1 MNTVSDFIRWSPHSD
16 TGVQQFMTISAKETH
31 VSLYD
36 VKGFNNRKPESIH
49 SELVFKK
56 EKIPH
61 IKCFDWSPLEPDLVA
76 VGKSGGEALI
86 LRMKSSENAEN
97 SISLPV
103 KHQRGCNSVA
113 FSRAG
118 FLAIGLDKVRTDF
131 CLNIWDVN
139 SQWHSAAAASS
150 TAAAAASMVPG
161 TPGSAR
167 GVSTTST
174 STRQPQRQLVPSE
187 MISAI
192 QFFSDQ
198 PHVLVAGVGQRFL
211 RAFDL
216 RDSSGSFALN
226 FPTRLVHG
234 ITIDKHQNYF
244 SSCSEDG
251 FMAVWDRRFAG
262 RGIQDPAL
270 TFPKIFDDHYPQS
283 GTGTRAHSALTI
295 HSLRYARENASSF
308 GVLGNNGILNLYQM
322 GTQVATPVST
332 EGIGGVAAVARF
344 KDPSKLEADRS
355 NRESLFV
362 TKVSETPFKRPLR
375 YENTMA
381 SFDWIS
387 DGSSDPDLRVISLAR
402 NGGITAFTVPT
413 NPISTAFGARNNFVM
428 MTDNQTA
435 TVLNAPS
442 TKLIHVAEPNHTLTM
457 GDDHLGYNDEDEED
471 EEDADGESNS
481 SGTPEHPVMRGVN
494 GGGGGVGFKAGLGLR
509 RESVVNPEDYMFD
522 PRDTLRIDISVTM
535 RRRAEQGYQFNC
547 AQNERLVTKAKKENE
562 LAEMWRWLD
571 GAVEC
576 TEGDGMYSDGLDLSY
591 LGVLGI
597 WRPVLPASR
606 LDPTAKLDEKSF
618 SAALKKINDNNGR
631 KGRFKFAGETRYPE
645 QRILGLAMCGW
656 DFNSD
661 SDLEAALEK
670 FEKKQQFEK
679 SAGWALF
686 HGNIERC
693 IKALSMG
700 KTEMKLMS
708 TAVAGYNSHRISGEK
723 GGISE
728 NTIWKDLCREMA
740 THMHDPYSR
749 AIFAYV
755 SNGDWQDVLDGS
767 TGLPIRERLGI
778 ALRFLED
785 DELSAYID
793 DFTMMVIRD
802 GEPEGIL
809 LTGVTEKA
817 IDLLQVYVNKTGD
830 VQTAALVASFAVPK
844 YFVDHR
850 VDLWVDSYRE
860 LLDRWKFWQIR
871 ANFDI
876 KRREISTN
884 KKGASLIES
893 LPRQIYVRCNFCD
906 RKVAHRSEIPTT
918 RFKDG
923 QQVTIPVSQS
933 TQASFPLQKAI
944 VCPNCRK
951 PLPRCAICLLYL
963 GTPNTRVIRNNNS
976 SSHNIGKGE
985 KVDDMYD
992 KWFNFCLICNHG
1004 SHAGHAKEWF
1014 SKHTLCPVPECEWGL
1029 IL

>member
-1 MNTVSDFIRWSPHSD
+1 
-16 TGVQQFMTISAKETH
+16 MTISAKETH
-31 VSLYD
+31 VSLYN
-36 VKGFNNRKPESIH
+36 VKDFNNKKPESIR

-61 IKCFDWSPLEPDLVA
+61 IKCFDWSPLGSDLVA

-118 FLAIGLDKVRTDF
+118 FLAIGLDKVRNDF

-139 SQWHSAAAASS
+139 SQWHSGGQSTTTTATTATTTPSS
-150 TAAAAASMVPG
+150 SVMPS
-161 TPGSAR
+161 TPSSLR
-167 GVSTTST
+167 GVSTTANAAA
-174 STRQPQRQLVPSE
+174 TRQPQKQLAPSE

-192 QFFSDQ
+192 QFFTDQ

-211 RAFDL
+211 RAFDI
-216 RDSSGSFALN
+216 RDNTGSPALN
-226 FPTRLVHG
+226 FPTRMVHG
-234 ITIDKHQNYF
+234 ITIDRHQNYF

-251 FMAVWDRRFAG
+251 YMAIWDR
-262 RGIQDPAL
+262 
-270 TFPKIFDDHYPQS
+270 
-283 GTGTRAHSALTI
+283 
-295 HSLRYARENASSF
+295 
-308 GVLGNNGILNLYQM
+308 
-322 GTQVATPVST
+322 
-332 EGIGGVAAVARF
+332 
-344 KDPSKLEADRS
+344 
-355 NRESLFV
+355 
-362 TKVSETPFKRPLR
+362 
-375 YENTMA
+375 
-381 SFDWIS
+381 
-387 DGSSDPDLRVISLAR
+387 SSDPDPRVISLAR

-428 MTDNQTA
+428 TDNENA

-442 TKLIHVAEPNHTLTM
+442 TKRIHVAEPNHTLTM
-457 GDDHLGYNDEDEED
+457 GDDHTGYNDEDEDDD
-471 EEDADGESNS
+471 ESDS
-481 SGTPEHPVMRGVN
+481 SSTPEHPLTAN
-494 GGGGGVGFKAGLGLR
+494 GNGVGGRGEVNVR
-509 RESVVNPEDYMFD
+509 RDSVVNPEDYMFD

-535 RRRAEQGYQFNC
+535 RRRAEWGYQFDC
-547 AQNERLVTKAKKENE
+547 AKNEKLVTKAKKENE

-571 GAVEC
+571 GAMEC
-576 TEGDGMYSDGLDLSY
+576 TEGDGMCSGGLDLSY

-597 WRPVLPASR
+597 WRPNLPASR
-606 LDPTAKLDEKSF
+606 LDPGAKLDEKSF
-618 SAALKKINDNNGR
+618 SAALKRINDCNGR
-631 KGRFKFAGETRYPE
+631 KGRFKFAGDTKYPE

-661 SDLEAALEK
+661 KDLEEALEK

-679 SAGWALF
+679 AAGWALF

-693 IKALSMG
+693 IIALSMG

-708 TAVAGYNSHRISGEK
+708 TAVAGYNSHRMSAEK
-723 GGISE
+723 NGIAE
-728 NTIWKDLCREMA
+728 NTTWKDLCREMA
-740 THMHDPYSR
+740 THMDDPYSR

-785 DELSAYID
+785 DELSTYID
-793 DFTMMVIRD
+793 DFTAMVIRD

-844 YFVDHR
+844 YFTDHR

-876 KRREISTN
+876 KRREISTS
-884 KKGASLIES
+884 KKGTSLIEP

-906 RKVAHRSEIPTT
+906 RKVAHRFEIPTT

-933 TQASFPLQKAI
+933 TQANFPQSKAI

-963 GTPNTRVIRNNNS
+963 GTPNTRVIRGA
-976 SSHNIGKGE
+976 GKGGSGGGGGE
-985 KVDDMYD
+985 KVDEMYD

-1014 SKHTLCPVPECEWGL
+1014 SKHTLCPVPECECLCGVFRSK
-1029 IL
+1029 

>member
-16 TGVQQFMTISAKETH
+16 TGAQQFMTISAKETH
-31 VSLYD
+31 VSLYN
-36 VKGFNNRKPESIH
+36 VKDFNNKKPESIR

-61 IKCFDWSPLEPDLVA
+61 IKCFDWSPLGPDLVA

-118 FLAIGLDKVRTDF
+118 FLAIGLDKVRNDF

-139 SQWHSAAAASS
+139 SQWHSGGQSTTTTTTATTTTTTPSS
-150 TAAAAASMVPG
+150 SVMPS
-161 TPGSAR
+161 TPSSLR
-167 GVSTTST
+167 GVSTTNAT
-174 STRQPQRQLVPSE
+174 AIRQPQKQLAPSE

-192 QFFSDQ
+192 QFFTDQ

-211 RAFDL
+211 RAFDI
-216 RDSSGSFALN
+216 RDNTGSPALN

-234 ITIDKHQNYF
+234 ITIDRHQNYF

-251 FMAVWDRRFAG
+251 YMAIWDRRFAG

-270 TFPKIFDDHYPQS
+270 SFPKIFDDHH
-283 GTGTRAHSALTI
+283 GMGGRAHSVLTI
-295 HSLRYARENASSF
+295 HSLRYARENSASF
-308 GVLGNNGILNLYQM
+308 GVLGTNGVLNLYQM

-344 KDPSKLEADRS
+344 KDPSKLEADRL

-375 YENTMA
+375 YENTMT

-428 MTDNQTA
+428 TDNENA

-442 TKLIHVAEPNHTLTM
+442 TKRIHVAEPNHTLTM
-457 GDDHLGYNDEDEED
+457 GDDHTGYNDEDEDDD
-471 EEDADGESNS
+471 ESDS
-481 SGTPEHPVMRGVN
+481 SSTPEHPLTAN
-494 GGGGGVGFKAGLGLR
+494 GNGVGGRGEVNVR
-509 RESVVNPEDYMFD
+509 RDSVVNPEDYMFD

-535 RRRAEQGYQFNC
+535 RRRAEWGYQFDC
-547 AQNERLVTKAKKENE
+547 AKNEKLVTKAKKENE

-571 GAVEC
+571 GAMEC
-576 TEGDGMYSDGLDLSY
+576 TEGDGMYSGGLDLSY

-597 WRPVLPASR
+597 WRPNLPASR
-606 LDPTAKLDEKSF
+606 LDPGAKLDEKSF
-618 SAALKKINDNNGR
+618 SAALKKINDCNGR
-631 KGRFKFAGETRYPE
+631 KGRFKFAGETKYPE

-661 SDLEAALEK
+661 KDLEEALEK

-679 SAGWALF
+679 AAGWALF

-708 TAVAGYNSHRISGEK
+708 TAVAGYNSHRMSAEK
-723 GGISE
+723 NGIAE
-728 NTIWKDLCREMA
+728 NTTWKDLCREMA
-740 THMHDPYSR
+740 THMDDPYSR

-785 DELSAYID
+785 DELSTYID
-793 DFTMMVIRD
+793 DFTAMVIRD

-844 YFVDHR
+844 YFTDHR

-876 KRREISTN
+876 KRREISTS
-884 KKGASLIES
+884 KKGTSLIEP

-906 RKVAHRSEIPTT
+906 RKVAHRFEIPTT

-933 TQASFPLQKAI
+933 TQANFPQSKAI

-963 GTPNTRVIRNNNS
+963 GTPNTRVIRGA
-976 SSHNIGKGE
+976 GKGGSGGGGGE
-985 KVDDMYD
+985 KVDEMYD

-1014 SKHTLCPVPECEWGL
+1014 SKHTLCPVPECECLCGVFRSK
-1029 IL
+1029 

>member
-1 MNTVSDFIRWSPHSD
+1 MNTVSDFIRWSPHSN
-16 TGVQQFMTISAKETH
+16 TGAQQFMTISAKETH

-36 VKGFNNRKPESIH
+36 VKDFNNKKPESIR

-86 LRMKSSENAEN
+86 LRMKSTSENAEN

-118 FLAIGLDKVRTDF
+118 FLAIGLDKVRNDF

-139 SQWHSAAAASS
+139 SQWNSS
-150 TAAAAASMVPG
+150 TSSSSAIPS
-161 TPGSAR
+161 TPSSGMR
-167 GVSTTST
+167 GVTTT
-174 STRQPQRQLVPSE
+174 ATTTATTTRQPQKQLAPSE

-192 QFFSDQ
+192 QFFIDQ

-216 RDSSGSFALN
+216 RDNSGSPALN

-234 ITIDKHQNYF
+234 ITIDRHQNYF
-244 SSCSEDG
+244 SSCSDDG
-251 FMAVWDRRFAG
+251 YMAIWDRRFAG
-262 RGIQDPAL
+262 RGLQDAAL
-270 TFPKIFDDHYPQS
+270 NFPKIIDDHHGMGRQ
-283 GTGTRAHSALTI
+283 HSVLTI
-295 HSLRYARENASSF
+295 HSLRYARENAASF
-308 GVLGNNGILNLYQM
+308 GVLGTNGVLNLYQM

-344 KDPSKLEADRS
+344 KDPSKLEADRL

-362 TKVSETPFKRPLR
+362 TKVSETPFKRPTR
-375 YENTMA
+375 YENTMT

-387 DGSSDPDLRVISLAR
+387 DGSAEPDLRVISLAR

-413 NPISTAFGARNNFVM
+413 NPIATAFGARNNFVM
-428 MTDNQTA
+428 TDNENA

-442 TKLIHVAEPNHTLTM
+442 TKLINVAEPNHTLTL
-457 GDDHLGYNDEDEED
+457 GDDHMGYNDDDDEE
-471 EEDADGESNS
+471 ESNS
-481 SGTPEHPVMRGVN
+481 STTPEHPVMKMGVVSRGD
-494 GGGGGVGFKAGLGLR
+494 LR

-535 RRRAEQGYQFNC
+535 RRRAEQGYQFDC
-547 AQNERLVTKAKKENE
+547 AQNEKLVTKAKKENE

-571 GAVEC
+571 GAMEC
-576 TEGDGMYSDGLDLSY
+576 TEGDGMYSGGLDLSY

-597 WRPVLPASR
+597 WRPNLPASR
-606 LDPTAKLDEKSF
+606 LDPGAKLDEKSF
-618 SAALKKINDNNGR
+618 STALKKINDSNGR
-631 KGRFKFAGETRYPE
+631 KGRFKFAGETKYPE

-661 SDLEAALEK
+661 KDLEDALEK

-679 SAGWALF
+679 AAGWALF

-693 IKALSMG
+693 IKALAMG

-708 TAVAGYNSHRISGEK
+708 TAVAGYNSHRMSGER
-723 GGISE
+723 GGIAE

-740 THMHDPYSR
+740 THMDDPYSR

-785 DELSAYID
+785 DELSTYID
-793 DFTMMVIRD
+793 DFTTMVIRD

-844 YFVDHR
+844 YFTDHR

-876 KRREISTN
+876 KRREISTS
-884 KKGASLIES
+884 KKGTSLIEP

-923 QQVTIPVSQS
+923 QQVTIPVNQS
-933 TQASFPLQKAI
+933 TQANFPQGKAI

-963 GTPNTRVIRNNNS
+963 GTPNTRVIRGGS
-976 SSHNIGKGE
+976 KGE

-1014 SKHTLCPVPECEWGL
+1014 SKHTLCPVPECECLCGVFRSK
-1029 IL
+1029 

>member
-16 TGVQQFMTISAKETH
+16 TNGQQFMTISAKETH
-31 VSLYD
+31 VSLYNVND
-36 VKGFNNRKPESIH
+36 FNNKKPESINH
-49 SELVFKK
+49 ELVYKK

-61 IKCFDWSPLEPDLVA
+61 IKCFDWSPIEPDLVA

-86 LRMKSSENAEN
+86 LRMKNGENEDN

-118 FLAIGLDKVRTDF
+118 MLAIGLDKVRNDF

-139 SQWHSAAAASS
+139 SQWNTSS
-150 TAAAAASMVPG
+150 PSNIPS
-161 TPGSAR
+161 TPSSIR
-167 GVSTTST
+167 GVPALV
-174 STRQPQRQLVPSE
+174 STRQPQKQLAPSE

-192 QFFSDQ
+192 QFFVDQ
-198 PHVLVAGVGQRFL
+198 PHVLLAGVGQRFL

-216 RDSSGSFALN
+216 RDSSGPPALN
-226 FPTRLVHG
+226 FPTRMVHG
-234 ITIDKHQNYF
+234 ITIDRNQNYF

-251 FMAVWDRRFAG
+251 YMAIWDRRFAG
-262 RGIQDPAL
+262 RGMQESAL
-270 TFPKIFDDHYPQS
+270 TFPKIHDDY
-283 GTGTRAHSALTI
+283 GMGRAHSVLTI
-295 HSLRYARENASSF
+295 HSLRYSRENPASF
-308 GVLGNNGILNLYQM
+308 GVLGTNGVLNLYQL
-322 GTQVATPVST
+322 GTQVATPAST

-344 KDPSKLEADRS
+344 KDPSKLEADKTH
-355 NRESLFV
+355 RESLFV
-362 TKVSETPFKRPLR
+362 TKVAETPFKRPLR
-375 YENTMA
+375 YENTMT

-387 DGSSDPDLRVISLAR
+387 DGSLNPDLRVISLAR
-402 NGGITAFTVPT
+402 NGAITAYTVPT
-413 NPISTAFGARNNFVM
+413 NPIVTAFGARNNFAT
-428 MTDNQTA
+428 TDGQNVTI
-435 TVLNAPS
+435 LNEPS
-442 TKLIHVAEPNHTLTM
+442 TKLINVAEPNHTLTFE
-457 GDDHLGYNDEDEED
+457 DDRIGYTDDD
-471 EEDADGESNS
+471 DDS
-481 SGTPEHPVMRGVN
+481 SPSTPEYPPTRKN
-494 GGGGGVGFKAGLGLR
+494 KEPPR
-509 RESVVNPEDYMFD
+509 RESVINPEDYMFD

-547 AQNERLVTKAKKENE
+547 AQNEKLVTKSKKETE

-571 GAVEC
+571 GAMEC
-576 TEGDGMYSDGLDLSY
+576 ADGGGMCSNDLDLSY

-597 WRPVLPASR
+597 WRPNLPSSR
-606 LDPTAKLDEKSF
+606 LDLGARVDERSF
-618 SAALKKINDNNGR
+618 SLALKKINDSNKR
-631 KGRFKFAGETRYPE
+631 KGRFRYAGETRYPE

-656 DFNSD
+656 DFNTD
-661 SDLEAALEK
+661 QELEDELVK

-679 SAGWALF
+679 AAGWALF

-693 IKALSMG
+693 IKALAMG

-708 TAVAGYNSHRISGEK
+708 TAVAGYNSHRQAGEK

-740 THMHDPYSR
+740 THMDDPYSR
-749 AIFAYV
+749 AIFAFV

-778 ALRFLED
+778 ALRFLGD
-785 DELSAYID
+785 DELSTYID
-793 DFTMMVIRD
+793 DFTAMVIRD

-817 IDLLQVYVNKTGD
+817 IELLQVYVNKTGD
-830 VQTAALVASFAVPK
+830 AQTAALVASFAVPK
-844 YFVDHR
+844 YFTDHR
-850 VDLWVDSYRE
+850 VEFWVDSYRE

-876 KRREISTN
+876 KRREISTS
-884 KKGASLIES
+884 KKGNILIES

-923 QQVTIPVSQS
+923 QQVTIPVNQS
-933 TQASFPLQKAI
+933 TQASFPQKAI
-944 VCPNCRK
+944 ACPNCRK

-963 GTPNTRVIRNNNS
+963 GTPNTRVIR
-976 SSHNIGKGE
+976 GQQGE
-985 KVDDMYD
+985 QMDDTYD

-1014 SKHTLCPVPECEWGL
+1014 SKHTLCPVPECECLCGVFRSK
-1029 IL
+1029 

>member
-16 TGVQQFMTISAKETH
+16 TTGQQFMTISAKETH
-31 VSLYD
+31 VSLYT
-36 VKGFNNRKPESIH
+36 VKDFNRRKPEGINH
-49 SELVFKK
+49 ELVFKK

-86 LRMKSSENAEN
+86 LRMRNSENEDNA
-97 SISLPV
+97 ISLPV

-118 FLAIGLDKVRTDF
+118 VLAIGLDKVRNDF

-139 SQWHSAAAASS
+139 SQWNTS
-150 TAAAAASMVPG
+150 TVS
-161 TPGSAR
+161 TPSSAR
-167 GVSTTST
+167 GAPSA
-174 STRQPQRQLVPSE
+174 RQPMKQLAPSE

-192 QFFSDQ
+192 QFFVDQ
-198 PHVLVAGVGQRFL
+198 PQVLLAGVGQRFL

-216 RDSSGSFALN
+216 RDSSGPPALN

-234 ITIDKHQNYF
+234 ITIDRHQNYF

-251 FMAVWDRRFAG
+251 YMAIWDRRFAG
-262 RGIQDPAL
+262 RGMQEPAL
-270 TFPKIFDDHYPQS
+270 NFPKIHDDH
-283 GTGTRAHSALTI
+283 GMGRAHSVLTI
-295 HSLRYARENASSF
+295 HSLRYARENSSAF
-308 GVLGNNGILNLYQM
+308 GVLGTNGVLNLYQL
-322 GTQVATPVST
+322 GTQVSMPVST

-344 KDPSKLEADRS
+344 REPPKVEDKAVG
-355 NRESLFV
+355 ESLFV
-362 TKVSETPFKRPLR
+362 SKVSETPFKRPQR
-375 YENTMA
+375 YENTMT

-387 DGSSDPDLRVISLAR
+387 DGSGEPDLRVISLAR
-402 NGGITAFTVPT
+402 SGTITAHTVPT
-413 NPISTAFGARNNFVM
+413 NPIVAVFGARNNFA
-428 MTDNQTA
+428 MTDNHSV

-442 TKLIHVAEPNHTLTM
+442 TKVINVAEPNHTLTL
-457 GDDHLGYNDEDEED
+457 GDDHVGHNDEEE
-471 EEDADGESNS
+471 EGSTS
-481 SGTPEHPVMRGVN
+481 STPENPPPKRVRD
-494 GGGGGVGFKAGLGLR
+494 ALR
-509 RESVVNPEDYMFD
+509 KDSVINPEDFMFD

-535 RRRAEQGYQFNC
+535 RRRAEQGYQFDC
-547 AQNERLVTKAKKENE
+547 AKNERLVTKTKAENE

-571 GAVEC
+571 GAMEC
-576 TEGDGMYSDGLDLSY
+576 ADDGGMCSNGFDLSY

-597 WRPVLPASR
+597 WRPTLPPSR
-606 LDPTAKLDEKSF
+606 LDPTMTVDEKAF
-618 SAALKKINDNNGR
+618 ALALKRINDFNKR
-631 KGRFKFAGETRYPE
+631 KGRFKFAGETKYPE

-656 DFNSD
+656 DFNTD
-661 SDLEAALEK
+661 AELEAELVK
-670 FEKKQQFEK
+670 FEKKGQYEK
-679 SAGWALF
+679 AAGWALF

-693 IKALSMG
+693 IKALAMG

-708 TAVAGYNSHRISGEK
+708 TAVAGYNSHRAAGEK
-723 GGISE
+723 GGIAE

-740 THMHDPYSR
+740 THMDDPYSR
-749 AIFAYV
+749 AIFAFV

-785 DELSAYID
+785 DELGTYID
-793 DFTMMVIRD
+793 EFTAMVIRD
-802 GEPEGIL
+802 GEPEGVL

-830 VQTAALVASFAVPK
+830 VQTAALVASFAVPR
-844 YFVDHR
+844 YLTDHR
-850 VDLWVDSYRE
+850 VELWVESYRD

-876 KRREISTN
+876 KRREISTTR
-884 KKGASLIES
+884 KGGVLIES

-923 QQVTIPVSQS
+923 QQVTIPVTQS
-933 TQASFPLQKAI
+933 TQANFLQKAI

-963 GTPNTRVIRNNNS
+963 GTPNTRVIRS
-976 SSHNIGKGE
+976 E
-985 KVDDMYD
+985 VADEAYD
-992 KWFNFCLICNHG
+992 RWFNFCLICNHG

-1014 SKHTLCPVPECEWGL
+1014 SKHTLCPVPECECLCGVFRSK
-1029 IL
+1029 

>member
-16 TGVQQFMTISAKETH
+16 TGAQQFMTISAKETH
-31 VSLYD
+31 VSLYN
-36 VKGFNNRKPESIH
+36 VKDFNNKKPESIT

-61 IKCFDWSPLEPDLVA
+61 IKCFDWSPLAPDLVA

-86 LRMKSSENAEN
+86 LRMKNTDANTTNAEN

-113 FSRAG
+113 FSKAG
-118 FLAIGLDKVRTDF
+118 FLAIGLDKVRNDF

-139 SQWHSAAAASS
+139 SQWGVSG
-150 TAAAAASMVPG
+150 TTPVPEG
-161 TPGSAR
+161 GLR
-167 GVSTTST
+167 GVSTGT
-174 STRQPQRQLVPSE
+174 TRQPQKQLAPSE

-192 QFFSDQ
+192 QFFTDQ

-216 RDSSGSFALN
+216 RDNSGSPALN
-226 FPTRLVHG
+226 FPTRLIHG
-234 ITIDKHQNYF
+234 ITIDRHQNYF

-251 FMAVWDRRFAG
+251 YMAIWDRRFAG
-262 RGIQDPAL
+262 RGISDPAL
-270 TFPKIFDDHYPQS
+270 SFPKISDDHHY
-283 GTGTRAHSALTI
+283 GGGGGGGGRAHSVLTI
-295 HSLRYARENASSF
+295 HSLRYSRENAATF
-308 GVLGNNGILNLYQM
+308 GVLGTNGVLNLYQM
-322 GTQVATPVST
+322 GLQVATPVST

-344 KDPSKLEADRS
+344 RDPTKLEGDRL

-375 YENTMA
+375 YENTMT

-387 DGSSDPDLRVISLAR
+387 DGTPDPALRVISLSR
-402 NGGITAFTVPT
+402 NGNITAFTVPPH
-413 NPISTAFGARNNFVM
+413 PISTAFGARNNFVM
-428 MTDNQTA
+428 TDTENNTA

-442 TKLIHVAEPNHTLTM
+442 TKLIHVAEPNHTLNL
-457 GDDHLGYNDEDEED
+457 GDDHAGYNDDD
-471 EEDADGESNS
+471 DDDGRSNS
-481 SGTPEHPVMRGVN
+481 SSTLEHPVIRGK
-494 GGGGGVGFKAGLGLR
+494 GR

-535 RRRAEQGYQFNC
+535 RRRAEMGYQFDC
-547 AQNERLVTKAKKENE
+547 AQNEKLVTKAKKENE

-576 TEGDGMYSDGLDLSY
+576 TEGDGMYSSGLDLSY

-597 WRPVLPASR
+597 WRPTLPSSR
-606 LDPTAKLDEKSF
+606 LDPGAKLDEKSF

-631 KGRFKFAGETRYPE
+631 KGRFKFAGETKYPE

-661 SDLEAALEK
+661 KDLEDALEK
-670 FEKKQQFEK
+670 FERKQQFEK
-679 SAGWALF
+679 AAGWALF

-723 GGISE
+723 GGVAE
-728 NTIWKDLCREMA
+728 NNIWKDLCRDMA
-740 THMHDPYSR
+740 THMDDPYSR

-785 DELSAYID
+785 DELSTYID
-793 DFTMMVIRD
+793 DFTAMVIRD

-844 YFVDHR
+844 YFTDHR

-876 KRREISTN
+876 KRRDISTS
-884 KKGASLIES
+884 KKGSSLIES

-933 TQASFPLQKAI
+933 TQANFPQKAI
-944 VCPNCRK
+944 ACPNCRK

-963 GTPNTRVIRNNNS
+963 GTPNTRVIRGA
-976 SSHNIGKGE
+976 GKDG
-985 KVDDMYD
+985 VGGGGVGDMYD

-1014 SKHTLCPVPECEWGL
+1014 SKHTLCPVPECECLCGVFRSK
-1029 IL
+1029 